1 MTTAHRARTGTD
13 ALHATGFPEDEVRAR
28 ARAGTAAV
36 FPPAH
41 AYGHALFGAGSADGS
56 SGAHAG
62 SADPLDRARLVPP
75 VFMPQRLEKLIEL
88 GREPVHDDVDL
99 STRIGGFASPLPL
112 FLSAF
117 GSTRAGSGDLAV
129 AASVQ
134 AGRLGIPM
142 VLGEN
147 MVPVH
152 GYATPSDGTVPA
164 LAARI
169 RAYADASD
177 GTSGG
182 VVVQQSTEDADAEV
196 WNLLYSD
203 PALRQLV
210 DSGRLGFELKIG
222 QGAKPG
228 LGGMTVVE
236 RAAADRLSDAFTV
249 RDVFGQAAPA
259 RLRCATPGTF
269 TEEIV
274 RQQVRFMRNNFPR
287 ARVWVKLPPGRDVA
301 PAARTAWQA
310 GADAVTIDGAEGGT
324 GWAPRAFLDQ
334 VGLPLAE
341 CLRRIGPPQG
351 CLLVTGRFH
360 EGGRTVRALA
370 LGARAAGLGR
380 AALLAVDE
388 DPEHGLVRLADSIA
402 LECRLLISALGTYT
416 PSALTADDVWWPDG
430 PTATA
435 HPQAVGAPNSA
446 PAYANSPDPLTP
458 VGAAPGRPSLPHR
471 VGGPA

>member
-1 MTTAHRARTGTD
+1 MTAGPDTGALRA
-13 ALHATGFPEDEVRAR
+13 AGFPEGEVRAR

-36 FPPAH
+36 FPHPGT
-41 AYGHALFGAGSADGS
+41 YGRSLFGAHP
-56 SGAHAG
+56 SGCPAG
-62 SADPLDRARLVPP
+62 PAGADPLDHARLVPP

-99 STRIGGFASPLPL
+99 RTGIGGFASALPL

-129 AASVQ
+129 AASAQ
-134 AGRLGIPM
+134 AARLGVPM

-152 GYATPSDGTVPA
+152 GHGTASDGGHAAGA

-169 RAYADASD
+169 RAYVDASD
-177 GTSGG
+177 GVSGG
-182 VVVQQSTEDADAEV
+182 VVVQQSTQDADAEV

-203 PALRQLV
+203 PSVQPLV
-210 DSGRLGFELKIG
+210 ESGRLGFELKIG

-228 LGGMTVVE
+228 LGGMTVVDGAE
-236 RAAADRLSDAFTV
+236 AGRLSDAFGV
-249 RDVFGQAAPA
+249 RDVFGADGPA

-274 RQQVRFMRNNFPR
+274 RQQVRFMRSNFPR

-301 PAARTAWQA
+301 LASRTAWRA
-310 GADAVTIDGAEGGT
+310 GADAVTVDGAEGGT

-341 CLRRIGPPQG
+341 CLRRIGPPEG

-370 LGARAAGLGR
+370 AGARAAGLGR

-388 DPEHGLVRLADSIA
+388 DREHGLVRLAQSIA
-402 LECRLLISALGTYT
+402 LECRLLISALGKYA
-416 PSALTADDVWWPDG
+416 PAALSADDVWWPD
-430 PTATA
+430 TATA
-435 HPQAVGAPNSA
+435 PA
-446 PAYANSPDPLTP
+446 PAVPAP
-458 VGAAPGRPSLPHR
+458 AAARR
-471 VGGPA
+471 VGGAV